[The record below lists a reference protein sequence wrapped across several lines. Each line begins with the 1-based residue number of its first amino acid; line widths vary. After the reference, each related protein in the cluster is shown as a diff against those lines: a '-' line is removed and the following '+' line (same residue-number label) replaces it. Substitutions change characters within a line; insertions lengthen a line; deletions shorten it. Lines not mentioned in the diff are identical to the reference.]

1 MSSRIVSRCWRME
14 RKYGSDAVFNVE
26 LNRTSK
32 HSFGSLAVC

>member
-1 MSSRIVSRCWRME
+1 MD

-32 HSFGSLAVC
+32 HSFGSLVVC